1 MTKDE
6 MRVSEILKELNAI
19 KEEKREE
26 KLAMERIISLRKNL
40 SGTYQKFLDS
50 QIQNKPN
57 IFVQIK
63 KFPTAQEIRSSYEY
77 GNVGMNNIPLYE
89 YGWFDIKELVA
100 IIKVLYS
107 LKRDREYNILTFA
120 NLKKIYN
127 GPELYDKTIESEMNF
142 IIGDDRKIS
151 FLEDFNGKYFPS
163 DVFDEELFKDFY
175 NPNVFRKTRLSQISS
190 SKEKGLGITL
200 DDDKEFMEYY
210 DYLYNGDKFRKI
222 VGFPRFYNIFDK
234 GVRNVIKKLEREPN
248 IGVAGLLSFPLGIQ
262 DNFIAKTLLSIVIYK
277 KKLNKMYLDNED
289 YKYIFYELF
298 KESNIDINDVIDKEI
313 PKKLERSRLK

>member
-107 LKRDREYNILTFA
+107 LKRAREYNILTFA
-120 NLKKIYN
+120 NLKNIYN

-163 DVFDEELFKDFY
+163 DIFDEELFKDFY
-175 NPNVFRKTRLSQISS
+175 NPNVFRKTRFSQI
-190 SKEKGLGITL
+190 
-200 DDDKEFMEYY
+200 
-210 DYLYNGDKFRKI
+210 
-222 VGFPRFYNIFDK
+222 
-234 GVRNVIKKLEREPN
+234 
-248 IGVAGLLSFPLGIQ
+248 
-262 DNFIAKTLLSIVIYK
+262 
-277 KKLNKMYLDNED
+277 
-289 YKYIFYELF
+289 
-298 KESNIDINDVIDKEI
+298 
-313 PKKLERSRLK
+313 